1 MQNVLKQVGA
11 SGQFA
16 IGKQFAGK
24 YFELN
29 TRPDGVIEL
38 TPMAVIPQSQA
49 WVHTPEMQAALAEST
64 KWMAA
69 NPPRT
74 DNADEILDR
83 LDAHAEKLARAEKQR
98 PTASPTSR
106 TSHARKRA

>member
-49 WVHTPEMQAALAEST
+49 WVHTPEMQAELAEST

-69 NPPRT
+69 NPART
-74 DNADEILDR
+74 DNAGEILAR
-83 LDAHAEKLARAEKQR
+83 LDAHAEKLASAEKHR
-98 PTASPTSR
+98 PTVSPVSH
-106 TSHARKRA
+106 TSHARKHA

>member
-49 WVHTPEMQAALAEST
+49 WVHTPEMQAQLAEST

-69 NPPRT
+69 NPVRS

-83 LDAHAEKLARAEKQR
+83 LDAHAEKLERAEKQR
-98 PTASPTSR
+98 PTATPASR
-106 TSHARKRA
+106 TSRERKRA

>member
-1 MQNVLKQVGA
+1 MRNVLKQVGA

-49 WVHTPEMQAALAEST
+49 WVHTPQMQAELAEST
-64 KWMAA
+64 KWIAA
-69 NPPRT
+69 NPVRS
-74 DNADEILDR
+74 DNADEILAR
-83 LDAHAEKLARAEKQR
+83 LDARADALERAEKQR
-98 PTASPTSR
+98 SMSASDPRPSP
-106 TSHARKRA
+106 ARKRA

>member
-49 WVHTPEMQAALAEST
+49 WVHTPEMQAQLAEST

-69 NPPRT
+69 NPARA
-74 DNADEILDR
+74 DNANEILDR
-83 LDAHAEKLARAEKQR
+83 LDAHAATLAREETQR
-98 PTASPTSR
+98 PMTSPTSR
-106 TSHARKRA
+106 APHERQRA

>member
-1 MQNVLKQVGA
+1 MRNVLKQVGA

-49 WVHTPEMQAALAEST
+49 WVHTPEMQAQLAEST

-69 NPPRT
+69 NPVRT
-74 DNADEILDR
+74 DNAEEILAR
-83 LDAHAEKLARAEKQR
+83 LDAHAEKLERAEKQR
-98 PTASPTSR
+98 STALPATR
-106 TSHARKRA
+106 TSNARKRA

>member
-1 MQNVLKQVGA
+1 MQNILKQVGA

-49 WVHTPEMQAALAEST
+49 WVHTPEMQAELAEST

-69 NPPRT
+69 NPACANSPE
-74 DNADEILDR
+74 EI
-83 LDAHAEKLARAEKQR
+83 DALFEKIIASKESSKNKLA
-98 PTASPTSR
+98 
-106 TSHARKRA
+106 ARGVKKRA

>member
-38 TPMAVIPQSQA
+38 TPRNPRAVGPDGS
-49 WVHTPEMQAALAEST
+49 
-64 KWMAA
+64 
-69 NPPRT
+69 PR
-74 DNADEILDR
+74 I
-83 LDAHAEKLARAEKQR
+83 
-98 PTASPTSR
+98 
-106 TSHARKRA
+106 

>member
-49 WVHTPEMQAALAEST
+49 WMHTPEMQAELAEST

-69 NPPRT
+69 NPPRA
-74 DNADEILDR
+74 NSLEEI
-83 LDAHAEKLARAEKQR
+83 DALFEKIIATKESTKNKLVERGVK
-98 PTASPTSR
+98 
-106 TSHARKRA
+106 KRA

>member
-49 WVHTPEMQAALAEST
+49 WVHTPEMQAQLAEST

-74 DNADEILDR
+74 DTADEILDR
-83 LDAHAEKLARAEKQR
+83 LDAHAETLAHAETQR
-98 PTASPTSR
+98 PMASPTSR
-106 TSHARKRA
+106 VPHARKRA